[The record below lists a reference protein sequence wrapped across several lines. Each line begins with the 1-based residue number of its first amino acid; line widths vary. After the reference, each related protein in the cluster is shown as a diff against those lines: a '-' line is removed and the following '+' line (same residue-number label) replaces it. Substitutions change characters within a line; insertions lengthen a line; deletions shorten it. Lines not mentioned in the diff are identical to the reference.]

1 MARIDLH
8 QRISQGDADRIK
20 AWLYKQEGVK
30 YVLVNPAPGIAMF
43 SFAPVQNDGNR
54 IVQEFRTQMG
64 YDRAVRYLPAAGR
77 VGSGCPAGF

>member
-8 QRISQGDADRIK
+8 QRISQGGADRIK

-54 IVQEFRTQMG
+54 IVREF
-64 YDRAVRYLPAAGR
+64 VRWGTTGQCGICPAGR
-77 VGSGCPAGF
+77 AGSGCPAGF